1 MRKIIIGIMTALFAV
16 GLFAGCGATEE
27 TPEGGGATPA
37 PVETPEETPE
47 PERQRIAVSTTFHPV
62 NEVVRI
68 IGGSRVEIS
77 KVVPAGAD
85 AHNFEPTIRDMT
97 RLTEAS
103 LLFVNGLEMEPWVEK
118 AVETVANP
126 DLAIVVLSD
135 GVDLI
140 RTEDSEAFIDDH
152 DHDHDHDHDYDHDE
166 EGHHDHD
173 HGEFD
178 PHVWLSLDALL
189 IMADN
194 AREALAAISPEDA
207 AYFQG
212 NYDAFEAEVEV
223 LRSTYFPAFEPHR
236 GQAFVTGH
244 AAFAYLTRDLG
255 LVQRAIEGPF
265 QEGEPTPQRLASL
278 IDFVKAQG
286 ITVIFL
292 EENASPR
299 VSETLARETGGRT
312 VTINPLESEGDIFDT
327 LAEIYET
334 ILESFKE

>member
-1 MRKIIIGIMTALFAV
+1 MRKIIIGTMTALLAV
-16 GLFAGCGATEE
+16 VLFAGCGAEE
-27 TPEGGGATPA
+27 KTPEGGNATPA
-37 PVETPEETPE
+37 PVETPVETPE
-47 PERQRIAVSTTFHPV
+47 PERPRISVSTTFHPV
-62 NEVVRI
+62 NEVVRL

-77 KVVPAGAD
+77 KVVPPGAD
-85 AHNFEPTIRDMT
+85 AHSFEPTIRDMT
-97 RLTEAS
+97 RLSEAS

-118 AVETVANP
+118 AVETVGSP
-126 DLAIVVLSD
+126 DLAIVVLSQ

-140 RTEDSEAFIDDH
+140 RTEDSESFIDDH
-152 DHDHDHDHDYDHDE
+152 DHDHDHDE
-166 EGHHDHD
+166 EDHHDHD

-194 AREALAAISPEDA
+194 AKTALAAVSPEDA
-207 AYFQG
+207 PYFQA
-212 NYDAFEAEVEV
+212 NYDAFAAEVAV
-223 LRSTYFPAFEPHR
+223 LRSAYFPAFEPHR
-236 GQAFVTGH
+236 GRAFVTGH

-265 QEGEPTPQRLASL
+265 QEGEPTPQRLAAL

-327 LAEIYET
+327 LAIIYGT
-334 ILESFKE
+334 ILESFEE